1 MNLLKSI
8 LRSLDHAARFVLR
21 GAVRV
26 YQLTLSPLMPN
37 CCRFE
42 PTCSHY
48 ALLALQKYSAPRALL
63 LIAGRL
69 LRCNPLFRSGY
80 DPLPEPG
87 CRHH

>member
-1 MNLLKSI
+1 MILLTPIATKLDRAIRAI
-8 LRSLDHAARFVLR
+8 LRGL
-21 GAVRV
+21 VRA
-26 YQLTLSPLMPN
+26 YQFTLSPLMPN

-42 PTCSHY
+42 PSCSNY
-48 ALLALQKYSAPRALL
+48 ALLALQKFSTPRALL

-80 DPLPEPG
+80 DPVPEPG